1 MTDTNTPEPSLTSGP
16 AAGPANDALITA
28 EPIPPDPARLEA
40 FVGQMVSDLGA
51 AMAGALVITGTK
63 LGLYTALHD
72 GGPATSS
79 QLAARANATER
90 YVREWLSAQ
99 AASGYVDYDAQTGL
113 FSLSPEQAM
122 VFANE
127 DSPVYLAP
135 AYEVIASGYIDE
147 HKVTDAFR
155 TGAGVGWHEHH
166 ECLFRGTER
175 FFRPG
180 YRAHLVASWLPA
192 LDGVVAK
199 LEAGAKVADIGCGAG
214 ASTIVMAQAFPNS
227 HFTGF
232 DYHEASIERA
242 REAAREAGS
251 PANLDFAVASA
262 KETPG
267 GGYELVACFDCL
279 HDMGDPVGAARR
291 VREML
296 AANGTFM
303 IVEPYAGDTLAENIN
318 PVGRLYY
325 SASTMICTPGSLA
338 QEVGLALGAQAG
350 EARLAGVL
358 REAGFTRVRRA
369 TETPF
374 NLVIEARP

>member
-1 MTDTNTPEPSLTSGP
+1 MTGTTTPEPALTANP
-16 AAGPANDALITA
+16 AVGSATDALITA
-28 EPIPPDPARLEA
+28 ETIPPDPARLEA
-40 FVGQMVSDLGA
+40 FVGRMVGDMGA
-51 AMAGALVITGTK
+51 AMSGALVITGTK
-63 LGLYTALHD
+63 MGLYKALHD
-72 GGPATSS
+72 GGPATSA
-79 QLAARANATER
+79 QLAARVDAAER

-99 AASGYVDYDAQTGL
+99 AASGYVDYDAESGL

-135 AYEVIASGYIDE
+135 AYEVIAAGYIDE
-147 HKVTDAFR
+147 PKVTDAFR

-180 YRAHLVASWLPA
+180 YRAHLVQDWLPS

-199 LEAGAKVADIGCGAG
+199 LEAGAKAADIGCGAG
-214 ASTIVMAQAFPNS
+214 ASTIVMALAFPNS
-227 HFTGF
+227 RFTGF
-232 DYHEASIERA
+232 DYHEASIDRA

-251 PANLDFAVASA
+251 PANVDFAVASA
-262 KETPG
+262 KDTPG
-267 GGYELVACFDCL
+267 EGYDLVACFDCL

-291 VREML
+291 VRAML

-303 IVEPYAGDTLAENIN
+303 IVEPMAQDSLAENIN

-350 EARLAGVL
+350 EARLTEVL
-358 REAGFTRVRRA
+358 REAGFTRIRRA
-369 TETPF
+369 AETPF